1 MEFYKLPANAEALL
15 HEILQADNPVD
26 MLCER
31 FKGISHT
38 EDDALRGI
46 LRQLREEGY
55 ININWASNV
64 PYQVIINNS
73 ARVYDE
79 QLAEYEKNKLA
90 QQSAYYVNQSINIGD
105 GNTIKDS
112 TIANKVVNTLENK
125 KSFYDK
131 HPVICGFLISLVAGI
146 VLLFSF
152 WSKIIEFIEGVF

>member
-112 TIANKVVNTLENK
+112 TIANKVVNTSENK

>member
-15 HEILQADNPVD
+15 HEILQTDNPVD

-73 ARVYDE
+73 AIVYDE

-112 TIANKVVNTLENK
+112 TIANKVVNTSENK
-125 KSFYDK
+125 KSCYDK

>member
-79 QLAEYEKNKLA
+79 QLPEYEKINLA
-90 QQSAYYVNQSINIGD
+90 QHSAYDVNKSINIEH

-112 TIANKVVNTLENK
+112 TIANKVVNTSENK

>member
-64 PYQVIINNS
+64 PYQV
-73 ARVYDE
+73 
-79 QLAEYEKNKLA
+79 
-90 QQSAYYVNQSINIGD
+90 
-105 GNTIKDS
+105 
-112 TIANKVVNTLENK
+112 
-125 KSFYDK
+125 
-131 HPVICGFLISLVAGI
+131 
-146 VLLFSF
+146 
-152 WSKIIEFIEGVF
+152 WSCVKI

>member
-1 MEFYKLPANAEALL
+1 M
-15 HEILQADNPVD
+15 
-26 MLCER
+26 
-31 FKGISHT
+31 
-38 EDDALRGI
+38 
-46 LRQLREEGY
+46 
-55 ININWASNV
+55 

-90 QQSAYYVNQSINIGD
+90 QQSAYYVNQSLNIGD

-112 TIANKVVNTLENK
+112 TIANKVVNTSENK

-131 HPVICGFLISLVAGI
+131 HPVICGFLISLVTGI